1 MMPLR
6 CLRPQ
11 GESIQAFDLD
21 DTEWALLRDENRRS
35 RHLRVPCCN
44 ATVAMKVSS
53 RGLRFFS
60 HQSRGTCT
68 TAPETEE
75 HLLIKSLAVDAARR
89 AGWAASTEVPGLSD
103 NDESWIADVLAYKGK
118 HRVAI
123 EIQWSPQTAE
133 ETMRRQERYQR
144 SGVRCLWLFR
154 RPGYPIS
161 KELPAVCVGGDRQ
174 NGFQAKIPHASTMS
188 LRGTD
193 DATRWRQVLPLTSFL
208 DAVFAQ
214 RFRFGIDAETS
225 ATVTVQSGSIWCW
238 KCGAETRIITFIE
251 VTVGPYK
258 AQRTIHELPDNLVEQ
273 VVQKLP
279 PGEQVGVIKPRFSR
293 TVEHSYLSNGCFH
306 CDALIGEFFEH
317 DAWYSGPKVLATF
330 PVKLSDGW
338 REAIGS
344 RDGWGVHPER
354 L

>member
-1 MMPLR
+1 MPLR
-6 CLRPQ
+6 CLGPE
-11 GESIQAFDLD
+11 GESIQAFDLSD
-21 DTEWALLRDENRRS
+21 QEWGTLRNVNARS
-35 RHLRVPCCN
+35 RQLRMPCCT
-44 ATVAMKVSS
+44 ARVVMKMSS
-53 RGLRFFS
+53 HGLQFFA
-60 HQSRGTCT
+60 HQSRGICT

-75 HLLIKSLAVDAARR
+75 HLSLKKLAVEAARR
-89 AGWAASTEVPGLSD
+89 AGWDASTEVRGTSPTG
-103 NDESWIADVLAYKGK
+103 EEWTADVLASKGK
-118 HRVAI
+118 YRVAL
-123 EIQWSPQTAE
+123 EIQWSPQTSD
-133 ETMRRQERYQR
+133 ETLRRQARYQQ

-161 KELPAVCVGGDRQ
+161 KELPAVCVEGDKHS
-174 NGFQAKIPHASTMS
+174 GFEAKVPHANTTS
-188 LRGTD
+188 LRGMD

-225 ATVTVQSGSIWCW
+225 ATVTVQSGTIWCW
-238 KCGAETRIITFIE
+238 RCGAETRIITFIE
-251 VTVGPYK
+251 VAVGPYK
-258 AQRTIHELPDNLVEQ
+258 AQRTIHDLPDNLVEQ

-279 PGEQVGVIKPRFSR
+279 PGEQVGVIKHRFSR

-317 DAWYSGPKVLATF
+317 DAWYSDPKVLATF

-344 RDGWGVHPER
+344 RYGWGVHPE
-354 L
+354 